1 MRIILIPASA
11 IANNALTIRDFIG
24 RDEIRRG
31 RGKRKVS
38 TRNFKGEYVKTR
50 CLRNE
55 CFRSSAG
62 VLRERDERRKEE
74 TEKHHGAFH
83 SIVGFSGKR
92 FLFPP
97 PPPTSF
103 LFFYSLSLFLSPTFA
118 QKLDRNVLLAFVL
131 YSRRLFGSLYV
142 SGKLPTYPSPKP
154 ISKLT
159 SQIGQNVS
167 LGEE

>member
-74 TEKHHGAFH
+74 TETYHGAFYR
-83 SIVGFSGKR
+83 IVGFAGKR
-92 FLFPP
+92 FLSPS
-97 PPPTSF
+97 TSPF
-103 LFFYSLSLFLSPTFA
+103 IPLFMVALSLSL
-118 QKLDRNVLLAFVL
+118 
-131 YSRRLFGSLYV
+131 
-142 SGKLPTYPSPKP
+142 SPKP
-154 ISKLT
+154 TSTLT
-159 SQIGQNVS
+159 SH
-167 LGEE
+167 LGHDVGLGRDR